1 MIESVMTSMKLIS
14 KRLLGG
20 VLIAALLATGW
31 LTIGCGAF
39 HNSGPA
45 NSAPPAGITSDILN
59 VGDQVTV
66 IFSDLPTDTKPFEE
80 RVKDDGSITLLHNQ
94 TFQVAGKSR
103 RAVEQEIQDRY
114 VPAYYVHL
122 TATVK
127 PQERFYYVNGEVKM
141 PSRQPYPGEMT
152 VIKAIASAQGLTD
165 FANHR
170 KIRLTRANGHTVIID
185 YDAALENSKLD
196 LPVYPGDK
204 IDVPRSI
211 W

>member
-1 MIESVMTSMKLIS
+1 MIVSVLTSMKLIS
-14 KRLLGG
+14 KRWRGG
-20 VLIAALLATGW
+20 VLIAFLLATGW
-31 LTIGCGAF
+31 LNVGCGTLD
-39 HNSGPA
+39 
-45 NSAPPAGITSDILN
+45 SASNTPPAGVTSDILN
-59 VGDQVTV
+59 VGDPVTV
-66 IFSDLPTDTKPFEE
+66 IFSDLPAQTLPFEE
-80 RVKDDGSITLLHNQ
+80 RVKDDGTITLLHNQ

-127 PQERFYYVNGEVKM
+127 PESRFYYVNGEVKN
-141 PSRQPYPGEMT
+141 PSRQAYTGEMT
-152 VIKAIASAQGLTD
+152 VIKAIASASGLTD

-170 KIRLTRANGHTVIID
+170 KIRLTRANGHTIIIN